1 MSSKIEYSESQ
12 LIQLAEDKIGLGEKL
27 QKELLEF
34 DEIDGIKKLNRKIS
48 QELKFLRKVITYFLM
63 LLLPF
68 K

>member
-12 LIQLAEDKIGLGEKL
+12 LIQLAEDKISLGEKL

>member
-12 LIQLAEDKIGLGEKL
+12 LIQLAEDKISLGEKL

-48 QELKFLRKVITYFLM
+48 QELKFLRKVITYFLI

-68 K
+68 I